1 MSVVE
6 PSVEKQQKMSKA
18 LNRFRKKMS
27 QVPNVSFMNNNSQ
40 KANSCIK
47 KSEKIADIAKML
59 EKQIGF
65 GKKEETK
72 ETNNIKIV
80 NDEESNFKESKVIEI
95 IKRKPA
101 SKKKKKPSVIS
112 RFKEEV

>member
-1 MSVVE
+1 
-6 PSVEKQQKMSKA
+6 
-18 LNRFRKKMS
+18 MS
-27 QVPNVSFMNNNSQ
+27 QVPNVTFLSNTPEKS
-40 KANSCIK
+40 NSCIK
-47 KSEKIADIAKML
+47 KSDKITDIAKML

-80 NDEESNFKESKVIEI
+80 NDEESNFKESNVIEI